1 MKPLIVVFIILSYR
15 TSLDK
20 IIKVKIQI
28 PIKILNKNNLNK
40 FFIQN
45 KHIILKTI
53 NINNAVLSP
62 DKVTK
67 IKLKQNINKI
77 ITFLNG
83 KFFFNNIKK
92 IIKG

>member
-1 MKPLIVVFIILSYR
+1 MKPLIVVLIILSYR

-28 PIKILNKNNLNK
+28 PIKIFNKNNLNK

-45 KHIILKTI
+45 KHIKLKTM
-53 NINNAVLSP
+53 NIKNAVLSP
-62 DKVTK
+62 DKITK
-67 IKLKQNINKI
+67 IKLRQNINKI

-83 KFFFNNIKK
+83 KFFL
-92 IIKG
+92 II